1 MPMHHLANW
10 VKYVVMLSVF
20 TQSWS
25 LPVGFWGVVGWYWE
39 QSFIWKTQ
47 ASLGSSP
54 SGLIKHSTSPDNLLA
69 AQVIA

>member
-1 MPMHHLANW
+1 L
-10 VKYVVMLSVF
+10 VF
-20 TQSWS
+20 AGW
-25 LPVGFWGVVGWYWE
+25 FWGVVGWYWE